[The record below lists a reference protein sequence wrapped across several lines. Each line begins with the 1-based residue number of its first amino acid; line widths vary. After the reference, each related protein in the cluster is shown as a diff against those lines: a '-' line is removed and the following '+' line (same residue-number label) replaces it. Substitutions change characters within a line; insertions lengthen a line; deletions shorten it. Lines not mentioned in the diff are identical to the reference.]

1 MTIFVETWVYYV
13 HVTQRSL
20 AMHALER
27 INERYGNKF
36 TIADINIITTLIKK
50 GLYLEIVKDFVNRD
64 KITILLRYNN
74 TPLKIVYSKENKR
87 IITVLPFDV
96 DEYNMYYD
104 LIPEINTDGILAA
117 NYESDVNKVRQKFEA
132 GFCNKEIHRAFNLEE
147 NIRNKT
153 KFYVRSTSGKFVI
166 LWFKKTK
173 NSIFYQVYSKKSL
186 QKRLWHFTIEG
197 FRQQDSALLTNT
209 VLLYAKIFK

>member
-1 MTIFVETWVYYV
+1 
-13 HVTQRSL
+13 
-20 AMHALER
+20 MHALER

-64 KITILLRYNN
+64 KITVLLRYNN
-74 TPLKIVYSKENKR
+74 TPLKIVYSKESKG

-117 NYESDVNKVRQKFEA
+117 CYESDVNKVRQKFEA
-132 GFCNKEIHRAFNLEE
+132 GFCNKEIHMAFNLEE

-153 KFYVRSTSGKFVI
+153 KFYVRSSSGRFVI
-166 LWFKKTK
+166 YGL
-173 NSIFYQVYSKKSL
+173 
-186 QKRLWHFTIEG
+186 KRL
-197 FRQQDSALLTNT
+197 
-209 VLLYAKIFK
+209 KIQYFIRFILKNHCKNVCGILQLKDFVNRTSHY